1 MVFVFFT
8 LILIQSEKGRVRG
21 WVGWSVSYT
30 LIIIQSEQGRVRRM
44 SKVEC
49 IPYLDTH
56 TEWEGEGEEDEQAGE
71 EGEEEGAYARVL
83 GVSWKICSK
92 LAWTRQCFCAL
103 LCVPYRNWTCGFKNA
118 SKTCTWY
125 LSPHSIFRMNIPFNF
140 HWNIWQLLL
149 CSCSW
154 DYTLFNVNKE
164 NIYISLS
171 VIFSY
176 FPKTSRGKQ
185 GN

>member
-1 MVFVFFT
+1 MSRVEWF
-8 LILIQSEKGRVRG
+8 LYSLPWYSYRVRRGGWGG

-103 LCVPYRNWTCGFKNA
+103 LCVPFRNWTCGFKNA

-125 LSPHSIFRMNIPFNF
+125 LSPHFIFVWTF
-140 HWNIWQLLL
+140 HLIFTEISDNCCYAPALGTIHCLM
-149 CSCSW
+149 S
-154 DYTLFNVNKE
+154 TKK
-164 NIYISLS
+164 IYITLSL
-171 VIFSY
+171 
-176 FPKTSRGKQ
+176 
-185 GN
+185 